1 MGRKMKAA
9 RYPSARGY
17 SIRRKEPF
25 FFCEGVL
32 DVEELDAAI
41 GPLSVYAG
49 IVLAGS
55 NGG

>member
-1 MGRKMKAA
+1 MKAA